1 MNDIDVSGRMGREQF
16 EELSHDL
23 FERLRHL
30 LQELLHNASMFSR
43 HIFSEHQNHYIMV
56 VAVHKNFHIKSFN
69 SYFSKNLILPP
80 PLPQHLQSKT
90 STP

>member
-43 HIFSEHQNHYIMV
+43 HIFS
-56 VAVHKNFHIKSFN
+56 K
-69 SYFSKNLILPP
+69 
-80 PLPQHLQSKT
+80 
-90 STP
+90 